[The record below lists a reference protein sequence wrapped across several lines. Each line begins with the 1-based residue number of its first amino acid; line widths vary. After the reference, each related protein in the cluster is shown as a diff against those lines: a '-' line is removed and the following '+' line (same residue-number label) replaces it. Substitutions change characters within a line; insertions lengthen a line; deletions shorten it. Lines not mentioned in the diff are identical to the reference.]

1 MKEKSL
7 NFRIGLAVIG
17 TLLLAISINFI
28 ISINWGMSTFDTAC
42 LTTQYFLNMDQYGD
56 AVFITHFIFLILLI
70 VFMKKLK
77 SNWTE
82 FFIAVI
88 SIFIVSRVLNVFG
101 FIIDFQYSSILVM
114 LIVFLV
120 NVFVV
125 NLAIY
130 LMATSSLVATPY
142 DRFVIQFSKA
152 SGLELGRTRL
162 IVDVITFIFAL
173 IMIITNSLPVPITLA
188 TLFIVL
194 LSGPIITMW
203 GKIFKF

>member
-1 MKEKSL
+1 MREKSL
-7 NFRIGLAVIG
+7 GFRIGLAAVG

-28 ISINWGMSTFDTAC
+28 ISVNWGMSTFDTAC
-42 LTTQYFLNMDQYGD
+42 LTTQYFFNMDQYGD
-56 AVFITHFIFLILLI
+56 AVFITHSIFLVLLI
-70 VFMKKLK
+70 VFMKKLN

-82 FFIAVI
+82 IFTAVI

-101 FIIDFQYSSILVM
+101 FIIDFQYSSTFVM

-120 NVFVV
+120 NVLVV

-152 SGLELGRTRL
+152 TGRELGRARL
-162 IVDVITFIFAL
+162 IVDVITFIFTL
-173 IMIITNSLPVPITLA
+173 IVIITNSLPVPISLA